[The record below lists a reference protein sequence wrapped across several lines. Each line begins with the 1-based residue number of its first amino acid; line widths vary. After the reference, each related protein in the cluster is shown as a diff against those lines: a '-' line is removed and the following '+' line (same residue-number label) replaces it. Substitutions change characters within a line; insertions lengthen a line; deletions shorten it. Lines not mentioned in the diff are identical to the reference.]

1 MKAVVCLS
9 LCLGISFYRTAS
21 AESFHYSPFGDVR
34 VFRGASVPERV
45 ALLISGAAGWG
56 PRDSALARGLAD
68 SGNAWI
74 LGVDMRV
81 YLRDM
86 ASTHGKCAYC
96 AADFDGLSHFGQ
108 KLLGLSDYRMPVLIG
123 SAEGGAMAY
132 AILAQSPPATFAG
145 AVSLGFCPRLVSPKR
160 LCPGTGL
167 TARDR
172 REGTEMDLL
181 PFPGLSQPWT
191 ILLDTTRGGGPVG
204 SPREGSGGSQNAC
217 AVDSANAFVAV
228 IAKAKAIDLPD
239 TSWLTAVRS
248 ATRAFARIAPG
259 GAPPE
264 PRASGLPRELPLVEV
279 PAEGPR
285 APFFAILLTGDGGWA
300 GIDRDLAK
308 QLSRRGIPVVGWNS
322 LKYLW
327 KRKSEARASQDL
339 AEVIQAYGERWHAS
353 KVALLGYSLGA
364 DGLPAMA
371 ARLPDSLKQ
380 RISLIGLMGVETRYD
395 LEFHITEWIPGKPE
409 GVPVLPELR
418 KLKGLHII
426 CVYGTDEKGS
436 LCPELAKNEA
446 DKSLAEVKSFTGG
459 HHFGG
464 DYKALADAL
473 FPPVP

>member
-1 MKAVVCLS
+1 MKAFVRLC
-9 LCLGISFYRTAS
+9 LCLGVLACRPAR
-21 AESFHYSPFGDVR
+21 AEAFHYSPFGDVR
-34 VFRGASVPERV
+34 VFRGAASPDRV
-45 ALLISGAAGWG
+45 ALLISGAAGWEA
-56 PRDSALARGLAD
+56 RDSALARGLAD
-68 SGNAWI
+68 SGRAWI

-108 KLLGLSDYRMPVLIG
+108 KLLGLSEYRAPVLIG
-123 SAEGGAMAY
+123 SGEGGALAY
-132 AILAQSPPATFAG
+132 AVLAQSPPATFAG
-145 AVSLGFCPRLVSPKR
+145 AVSVGFCPRLLSPKR
-160 LCPGTGL
+160 LCPGSGL
-167 TARDR
+167 TAREGRD
-172 REGTEMDLL
+172 GTEMDLL
-181 PFPGLSQPWT
+181 PFPGLREPWT
-191 ILLDTTRGGGPVG
+191 VLLSGSAGGNPARG
-204 SPREGSGGSQNAC
+204 SREDAGAC
-217 AVDSANAFVAV
+217 GADSVKAFVAA
-228 IAKAKAIDLPD
+228 IAKAKAVDLPD
-239 TSWLTAVRS
+239 TSRPAAARS
-248 ATRAFARIAPG
+248 ATRAFVAIAPG

-264 PRASGLPRELPLVEV
+264 PRSSGLPRGLPLVEV

-285 APFFAILLTGDGGWA
+285 AAFFAILLTGDGGWA
-300 GIDRDLAK
+300 GIDRDLAR
-308 QLSRRGIPVVGWNS
+308 QLSKRGIPVVGWNS

-327 KRKSEARASQDL
+327 KRKSETRASQDL
-339 AEVIQAYGERWHAS
+339 AEVIQAYGERWHVS

-371 ARLPDSLKQ
+371 ARLPDSLKR

-409 GVPVLPELR
+409 GAPVLPELR
-418 KLKGLHII
+418 KLKGLHIV

-446 DKSLAEVKSFTGG
+446 DKSLAEVKSFEGG

-473 FPPVP
+473 FPPAR

>member
-1 MKAVVCLS
+1 MKALVCLS
-9 LCLGISFYRTAS
+9 LWLGVLSCPPAS

-34 VFRGASVPERV
+34 VFRGASSPDRV
-45 ALLISGAAGWG
+45 ALLISGASGWEA
-56 PRDSALARGLAD
+56 RDSALARVLAD
-68 SGNAWI
+68 SGSAWI
-74 LGVDMRV
+74 LGVDMRA

-86 ASTHGKCAYC
+86 ASTHGQCAYC

-108 KLLGLSDYRMPVLIG
+108 KLLGLSDYRAPVLIG
-123 SAEGGAMAY
+123 SAEGGALAY
-132 AILAQSPPATFAG
+132 AVLAQSPPATFAG
-145 AVSLGFCPRLVSPKR
+145 AVSVGFCPRLASPKR
-160 LCPGTGL
+160 LCPGSGL
-167 TARDR
+167 TARDGR
-172 REGTEMDLL
+172 DATEMDLL
-181 PFPGLSQPWT
+181 PFPGLREPWT
-191 ILLDTTRGGGPVG
+191 VLL
-204 SPREGSGGSQNAC
+204 GGSAGGNPASGSRAGAC
-217 AVDSANAFVAV
+217 AVDSAKAFVAV
-228 IAKAKAIDLPD
+228 IAKANAMDLPD
-239 TSWLTAVRS
+239 TSWPATARS
-248 ATRAFARIAPG
+248 ATRAFIRIAPG

-264 PRASGLPRELPLVEV
+264 PRSPGLPRGLPLVEV

-285 APFFAILLTGDGGWA
+285 AAFFAILLTGDGGWA
-300 GIDRDLAK
+300 DIDRDLAK

-327 KRKSEARASQDL
+327 KRKSEMRASQDL

-418 KLKGLHII
+418 KLKGLHIV

-446 DKSLAEVKSFTGG
+446 DKSLAEVKAFDGG

-473 FPPVP
+473 FPPAR